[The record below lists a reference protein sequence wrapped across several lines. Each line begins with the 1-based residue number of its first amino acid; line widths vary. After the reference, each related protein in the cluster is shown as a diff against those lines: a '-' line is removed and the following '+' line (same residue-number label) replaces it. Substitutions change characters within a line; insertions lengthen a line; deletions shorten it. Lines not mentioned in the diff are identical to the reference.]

1 MRAFLGKERAGHV
14 DKKWEGDS
22 SSRLQSLQ
30 IASPGAAF
38 VVLYL
43 NLDAS
48 SSRPSRRVILK
59 LEGP

>member
-1 MRAFLGKERAGHV
+1 MRAFLGEERARQV

-30 IASPGAAF
+30 IASPSAAF

-43 NLDAS
+43 
-48 SSRPSRRVILK
+48 
-59 LEGP
+59 